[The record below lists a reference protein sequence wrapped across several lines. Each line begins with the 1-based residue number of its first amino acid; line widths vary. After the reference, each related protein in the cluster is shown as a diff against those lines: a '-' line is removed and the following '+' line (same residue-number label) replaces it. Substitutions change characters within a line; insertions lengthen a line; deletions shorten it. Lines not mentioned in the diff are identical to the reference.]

1 MVDQGTDTVQELRE
15 RISMIAVTDTV
26 HGILASVAFSVEGI
40 VLLLGGFLLTDA
52 LTPGQLRRQIWTE
65 RNRNAAMF
73 LGSAVLG
80 VAAIVFTS
88 IITTYAEL
96 ARGLASTGVFG
107 VLGLLLMAGAFRLV
121 DALTPGRLGEI
132 VVDPDQHPAVWVS
145 CATNLAVAAIVCAA
159 IS

>member
-1 MVDQGTDTVQELRE
+1 MLT
-15 RISMIAVTDTV
+15 VTDTV
-26 HGILASVAFSVEGI
+26 HGMLASVAFSAVGV
-40 VLLLGGFLLTDA
+40 VLLLGGFLLTDV
-52 LTPGQLRRQIWTE
+52 LTPGQLRAQICAE
-65 RNRNAAMF
+65 RNRNAALF
-73 LGSAVLG
+73 LSSAMLG

-96 ARGLASTGVFG
+96 AKGLATTAIFG

-132 VVDPDQHPAVWVS
+132 VVDPQPHPAVWVS
-145 CATNLAVAAIVCAA
+145 SAANVAVAAIVCAA